1 VRRKLNHGSDHE
13 MMLVIY
19 RFQSLDHWGEILDN
33 MVLNEEFVSLVL
45 KADELG
51 TLRKS
56 RVLQNL

>member
-1 VRRKLNHGSDHE
+1 